1 MSLYDRLVGQ
11 DHVVELL
18 RHAVA
23 GAQVSLDGHEG
34 HAMTH
39 AWLFTGPPGS
49 GRSTAARIFAA
60 ALQCTEGGC
69 GSCQAC
75 RTSMRGTHADVHVV
89 STEGLSIKVDEVR
102 ELVLEAS
109 AAPTQGRWRVIVIE
123 DADRLTE
130 VANNALLKTLEE
142 PVPHTVWLL
151 CAPSVEDLIPTIR
164 SRTRQ
169 VQLVTPEAAAV
180 ADYLVQHEG
189 VDPAIAAFAAR
200 ASQGHIG
207 RARGL
212 ATDEAT
218 RLRRSVVL
226 ALPLQLHDL
235 GQCMLGAQ
243 DLIDAAE
250 AQAATV
256 TAERDDGERD
266 ELARALGVE
275 NPKRV
280 PHWARVQF
288 RDLRD
293 VQKARQKRS
302 VRDALDRALLDLA
315 SFYRDVLMVQ
325 SGARVP
331 LVNDEL
337 AGEVRRLATDSTAEG
352 TLRRIEAIVVARDRI
367 QGNAAPQLA
376 VENLL
381 LTLART

>member
-11 DHVVELL
+11 QHVVELL

-23 GAQVSLDGHEG
+23 GAQDTLDGQPG

-60 ALQCTEGGC
+60 ALQCLDGGC
-69 GSCQAC
+69 DHCQAC
-75 RTSMRGTHADVHVV
+75 RTAMRGTHADVHIVA
-89 STEGLSIKVDEVR
+89 TEGLSIKVDEVR

-109 AAPTQGRWRVIVIE
+109 AAPTQGRWRVIIVE

-130 VANNALLKTLEE
+130 QANNALLKTLEE

-151 CAPSVEDLIPTIR
+151 CAPSVEDLLPTIR

-169 VQLVTPEAAAV
+169 VQLVTPSAV
-180 ADYLVQHEG
+180 AVAEYLVSHDG

-218 RLRRSVVL
+218 RLSRSAVL

-250 AQAATV
+250 TQAATV
-256 TAERDDGERD
+256 TTQRDGGERDD
-266 ELARALGVE
+266 LARALGVE

-280 PHWARVQF
+280 PNWARTQF
-288 RDLRD
+288 KDLRD
-293 VQKARQKRS
+293 AQKARQKRS
-302 VRDALDRALLDLA
+302 VRDALDRSLLDLA

-325 SGARVP
+325 SGADVP

-337 AGEVRRLATDSTAEG
+337 SGEVSRLAVHSTPEG
-352 TLRRIEAIVVARDRI
+352 TLRRIEAIVVARERI

-376 VENLL
+376 VENLM
-381 LTLART
+381 LTLARA

>member
-11 DHVVELL
+11 QHVVELL
-18 RHAVA
+18 RHAVS
-23 GAQVSLDGHEG
+23 GAQDTLDGQPG

-60 ALQCTEGGC
+60 ALQCLDGGC
-69 GSCQAC
+69 DHCQAC
-75 RTSMRGTHADVHVV
+75 RTAMRGTHADVHVV
-89 STEGLSIKVDEVR
+89 ATEGLSIKVDEVR

-109 AAPTQGRWRVIVIE
+109 AAPTQGRWRVIIIE

-130 VANNALLKTLEE
+130 QANNALLKTLEE

-151 CAPSVEDLIPTIR
+151 CAPSVEDLLLTIR

-169 VQLVTPEAAAV
+169 VQLVTPSAAAV
-180 ADYLVQHEG
+180 AEYLVSHDG

-218 RLRRSVVL
+218 RLSRSAVL

-235 GQCMLGAQ
+235 GQCMIGAQ

-256 TAERDDGERD
+256 TTQRDDGERD
-266 ELARALGVE
+266 DLARALGVE

-280 PHWARVQF
+280 PNWARTQF
-288 RDLRD
+288 KDLREA
-293 VQKARQKRS
+293 QKARQKRS
-302 VRDALDRALLDLA
+302 IRDALDRSLLDLA
-315 SFYRDVLMVQ
+315 TFYRDVLMVQ
-325 SGARVP
+325 SQADVP
-331 LVNDEL
+331 LVNEEL
-337 AGEVRRLATDSTAEG
+337 SGEVSRLAVNSTREG
-352 TLRRIEAIVVARDRI
+352 TLRRIEAIVVARERI

-376 VENLL
+376 VENLM
-381 LTLART
+381 LTLARA

>member
-1 MSLYDRLVGQ
+1 VSLYDRLVGQ
-11 DHVVELL
+11 AHVVELL
-18 RHAVA
+18 RHSVV
-23 GAQVSLDGHEG
+23 GAQQTLDGHPG

-60 ALQCTEGGC
+60 ALQCPDGGC
-69 GSCQAC
+69 GECQAC
-75 RTSMRGTHADVHVV
+75 HTALRGTHADVHVV

-109 AAPTQGRWRVIVIE
+109 AAPTQGRWRVIIIE
-123 DADRLTE
+123 DADRLTDQ
-130 VANNALLKTLEE
+130 ANNALLKTLEE

-151 CAPSVEDLIPTIR
+151 CAPSVEDLLPTIR

-169 VQLVTPEAAAV
+169 VQLVTPDDQAV
-180 ADYLVQHEG
+180 ADHLVQHDG

-212 ATDEAT
+212 ATDEQT
-218 RLRRSVVL
+218 RLRRSEVL
-226 ALPLQLHDL
+226 ALPLKLHDL
-235 GQCMLGAQ
+235 GQCMTGAQ

-250 AQAATV
+250 ALAEVITAA
-256 TAERDDGERD
+256 RDDDER
-266 ELARALGVE
+266 EGLARALGVE

-280 PHWARVQF
+280 PHWARTQF
-288 RDLRD
+288 KDLREA
-293 VQKARQKRS
+293 QKARQKRG

-325 SGARVP
+325 SGASVA
-331 LVNDEL
+331 LVNAEL
-337 AGEVRRLATDSTAEG
+337 RHDINRLATDSTADG
-352 TLRRIEAIVVARDRI
+352 TLRRIEAIGVARERI

-376 VENLL
+376 VENLM
-381 LTLART
+381 LTLARR